1 MSDFL
6 SRLVARSYGE
16 KPLVRPRIAA
26 AFAQPTQSGERAPA
40 GDILR
45 QGPERLPAMA
55 PLSVGPARAFEKVRH
70 AEQAFGPQWQKPRS
84 PQAALLAPENYRFA
98 KGEIEAEETEKRV
111 RSNVQRE
118 IVETES
124 TMKPATKQEVHEP
137 TLVESAKVN
146 GVEIPAT
153 PIFQAARGKSEKEDE
168 SRSGD
173 VPVVT
178 TSAMP
183 LAESTLRPANRNS
196 EPRLEN
202 LRKKEPSEPAIQVTI
217 GKIEV
222 RASIASPKT
231 AEKKMPTGVMS
242 LEEYQ
247 RLRNRR
253 SAG

>member
-1 MSDFL
+1 
-6 SRLVARSYGE
+6 
-16 KPLVRPRIAA
+16 
-26 AFAQPTQSGERAPA
+26 
-40 GDILR
+40 
-45 QGPERLPAMA
+45 MA

-124 TMKPATKQEVHEP
+124 MKPATKQEVHEP